1 MHTNAEVSLY
11 TYLPDVDQEEVTNKG
26 ILAEKES
33 DRTKENEKEKDKKK
47 EKDDALRMVSEE
59 ARASVYNRFTPQL
72 LPSGRNVAN

>member
-1 MHTNAEVSLY
+1 M
-11 TYLPDVDQEEVTNKG
+11 YLPNVNQEEVTNKG